1 VLADAAT
8 AERGWRERVHAGL
21 VAALEFLDEQ
31 PGWARLL
38 ILESAIAGGAICER
52 RQGAVRAL
60 AGALERE
67 TRAVA
72 AAEGPLPSAKRA
84 LTSSAKRALPSPAT
98 RALPSPAKRPLPSPA
113 ERSLAPS
120 QLTAELVVGGVLA
133 VIRTQMLERP
143 ERSLASLAPALMV
156 FVERPYRN
164 GDHAAESHA
173 ASSSCRV
180 TYRTG
185 RVLSAVGGAPR
196 SNNRAIAEAAG
207 VRDEGQTSKL
217 LSRLERRGLIENV
230 GLGAAYG
237 EPNAWLL
244 TRSGERALQDMR
256 RGFKR
261 AAGAK
266 AAARIGGAA

>member
-72 AAEGPLPSAKRA
+72 A
-84 LTSSAKRALPSPAT
+84 AKRALPSPAT